1 MAEPRLATNIWISAY
16 LARLEI
22 AAIPAFLT
30 SKGDPTAGAVIV
42 KVATMDGKASVFH
55 RAIGPDFERIWA
67 ALAEDAPETE
77 ADEAIARQR
86 SFDPDLWVVEIEDRH
101 GRTLLEEDG
110 LA

>member
-1 MAEPRLATNIWISAY
+1 MTEPRLATNIWISAY

-30 SKGDPTAGAVIV
+30 AKGDPTAGAVIV
-42 KVATMDGKASVFH
+42 KVATMDGRASVFH
-55 RAIGPDFERIWA
+55 RTLGPDFERIWSP
-67 ALAEDAPETE
+67 LAEDAPEAE

-86 SFDPDLWVVEIEDRH
+86 GFDSDLWVVEIEDRH
-101 GRTLLEEDG
+101 GRTLLDEDG